1 MLDAM
6 ITNQYSIEDV
16 LHYLIMYS
24 AVNKGFKAKD
34 FDAIRKE
41 FLFVSFCTCD
51 YSLEFRIPVFA
62 SPRLVR
68 ESRVADSTRWFK

>member
-51 YSLEFRIPVFA
+51 YS
-62 SPRLVR
+62 
-68 ESRVADSTRWFK
+68 